1 MHGNAPH
8 AGPPDAEPSA
18 ERRRTLRRELVD
30 VAASTRALLSDEF
43 VVGGEISGGA
53 DGLRATVAVRPPAGS
68 VVSAGVEVEAEA
80 DDPTAETL
88 ARDLAAGAVL
98 EAKRAGRSG
107 PRAAR

>member
-68 VVSAGVEVEAEA
+68 VVSAGVEAEA

>member
-43 VVGGEISGGA
+43 VVGAEISGNT
-53 DGLRATVAVRPPAGS
+53 DGLRATVARPSTTVSRSPAGPRS
-68 VVSAGVEVEAEA
+68 GASPTTSTVASAGTT
-80 DDPTAETL
+80 DDTDTRL
-88 ARDLAAGAVL
+88 
-98 EAKRAGRSG
+98 
-107 PRAAR
+107 